1 MITGSN
7 LEAWHTQMGET
18 TMRWV
23 YAVLLLIAVSGWAVG
38 AEAEETGA
46 AAEEMVTPADP
57 QTSVLANAETG
68 WASRYVSEG
77 VNWLDEGGLA
87 TMEGSLS
94 AGPLTVGTW
103 WGLGDSI
110 DYQESNLFMV
120 YGLEFSSLR
129 ASAGYN
135 WLHYFEDDQND
146 HQLAAMFE
154 WLQLPIVTPAVNY
167 SYFTETEGGFLEA
180 MLQAEFHPVTNSLTL
195 QPYVLAGFDFGYVSP
210 EYDGANHVQL
220 GLEGSY
226 RFTPSASMYAGV
238 HHSMAWENL
247 DRADLGDE
255 TWIGLGLRIE
265 QAINP

>member
-120 YGLEFSSLR
+120 YGLEFSSLAPAPATTGSTISR
-129 ASAGYN
+129 TIRTIIN
-135 WLHYFEDDQND
+135 WRPCSN
-146 HQLAAMFE
+146 
-154 WLQLPIVTPAVNY
+154 
-167 SYFTETEGGFLEA
+167 GF
-180 MLQAEFHPVTNSLTL
+180 NCRS
-195 QPYVLAGFDFGYVSP
+195 
-210 EYDGANHVQL
+210 
-220 GLEGSY
+220 
-226 RFTPSASMYAGV
+226 
-238 HHSMAWENL
+238 
-247 DRADLGDE
+247 
-255 TWIGLGLRIE
+255 
-265 QAINP
+265 